1 MKIFT
6 TPLTAHA
13 IAITADLVAERPR
26 DIDKKIYVFCESKA
40 TLSFEKAI
48 VQRLG
53 GTFNVEVM
61 SFSRYVSKNV
71 RVNSYLSKAQSALL
85 VRKLMLENQ
94 SKLYRI
100 KPNAFSVP
108 SDVYGLIS
116 QLKAAMVTPEDLV
129 TVIEKEGGAFGSKL
143 KDISTVY
150 GLYEDYLKANDLTDE
165 SKYLSLMTEVVS
177 SDPSLKGA
185 YVLVSAIQSYTKQTV
200 EILKALSKV
209 ADLNFVC
216 VSADFPS
223 FTNESVNK
231 ISDVFKNAEIIP
243 LREEGKTLQYEVGK
257 CIFEPTTLEGAQSN
271 GKIKITETASIKEEC
286 DKISARIRYEVVN
299 NGLRYR
305 DFSVICPDVKS
316 LAPILRESF
325 YLYDIPLYVDD
336 AKTLGEHPVIGL
348 IGGLIDLKRFNL
360 LPKKALVS
368 VKNGLLCSYQESL
381 EFSSYVCE
389 NAISRK
395 QMKEPFSNLI
405 AESVRS
411 RLIFATDK
419 FKSSDVVSAYVD
431 AVRAILD
438 YLGVYER
445 GKVLSEG
452 LNQLKEGVTAEYN
465 DGALSSFEQFLD
477 EIKQV
482 LGSAKV
488 SLNEFR
494 NIIYSASKAVTV
506 ATVPEY
512 NDTVFLGDYRSG
524 RIKES
529 KILFMPCLTA
539 NVPSTQADVAL
550 LNDRELFKMDGYKL
564 VVEPK
569 LKLVTAREK
578 ENIVVSAMS
587 FTDKLYMSYS
597 TVDKGG
603 KQTLKS
609 EIIDEVATRFG
620 LLENKSDKGSEKDDK
635 ATEKTYDVISPY
647 NFMSLKA
654 GVLYSAKKSE
664 DFKERKTDDLQDLS
678 AFATVVSK
686 EQKGNLLLD
695 KESAETEIFNSD
707 LRYDGK
713 FSPTQIETYFDCPYK
728 AFAQNV
734 LKLKEA
740 DDGETKVY
748 EIGNVLHAVME
759 KFVDNYGAITDEN
772 SALDLATKFF
782 NEEIKTPLYARYL
795 NKPQYKASFKLLSDE
810 AKKECLK
817 IYRDLQK
824 SDFKP
829 FGTEVEFNEGAKNG
843 FTPIYLDT
851 PSGRIPIR
859 GKIDRVDFYS
869 DGFDNYFRI
878 IDYKT
883 GSIKSEDGEFYC
895 GKKIQ
900 LYLYMNVFAKNGYK
914 PAAAHYLKLSDDFSS
929 AGTDGGE
936 YLGKVLNDTEI
947 LRKLD
952 NDFSET
958 GESKNFGVKQG
969 SNGAVTGAKS
979 LLSADEFNKYL
990 KYAKSV
996 ACNGVTE
1003 MGKGCFI
1010 PSPTETACEY
1020 CNYKGMCGY
1029 DAESG
1034 DNNRNIKTATKNSI
1048 ISAEEE
1054 Q

>member
-13 IAITADLVAERPR
+13 IAITADLVAARPR
-26 DIDKKIYVFCESKA
+26 DIDKKIFVFCESKA

-94 SKLYRI
+94 SALYRI

-116 QLKAAMVTPEDLV
+116 QLKAAMVTPEDLA
-129 TVIEKEGGAFGSKL
+129 TVVEKEGGAFGSKL
-143 KDISTVY
+143 KDIATVY
-150 GLYEDYLKANDLTDE
+150 GLYEDYLNANDLTDE
-165 SKYLSLMTEVVS
+165 SKYLSLMTDVVS
-177 SDPSLKGA
+177 NDPSIKGA

-231 ISDVFKNAEIIP
+231 ISGVFKNAEVIP
-243 LREEGKTLQYEVGK
+243 LREESKSLQYEVGK
-257 CIFEPTTLEGAQSN
+257 CIFEPTTVTGSSCN
-271 GKIKITETASIKEEC
+271 GKIKITETASVKDEC

-336 AKTLGEHPVIGL
+336 AKTLDEHPVIGL

-368 VKNGLLCSYQESL
+368 AKNGLLCSYQESL

-395 QMKEPFSNLI
+395 QMKEPFANLI

-411 RLIFATDK
+411 RLVFATEK
-419 FKSSDVVSAYVD
+419 FKSSDTVFAYVD
-431 AVRAILD
+431 AIRAILD

-445 GKVLSEG
+445 GKVLSDG

-465 DGALSSFEQFLD
+465 DGALTAFEQFLD
-477 EIKQV
+477 EIKGV
-482 LGSAKV
+482 LGSVKV

-494 NIIYSASKAVTV
+494 NIIFSAAKAVTV

-524 RIKES
+524 RIKDS

-539 NVPSTQADVAL
+539 SVPSTQADVAL

-587 FTDKLYMSYS
+587 FTDRLYLSYS
-597 TVDKGG
+597 TTDKSG

-609 EIIDEVATRFG
+609 EIIDEIAKRFS
-620 LLENKSDKGSEKDDK
+620 LVEKKDGT
-635 ATEKTYDVISPY
+635 AAEKPYDTISPY
-647 NFMSLKA
+647 NFMSCKA
-654 GVLYSAKKSE
+654 GVLYSAKKAE
-664 DFKERKTDDLQDLS
+664 DFMERKTDDLKDLS
-678 AFATVVSK
+678 AFSAVAL
-686 EQKGNLLLD
+686 KGENANLLRK
-695 KESAETEIFNSD
+695 KEGNESDIYNND

-759 KFVDNYGAITDEN
+759 KFVDNYAMITDEN
-772 SALDLATKFF
+772 SALDLAGKLFD
-782 NEEIKTPLYARYL
+782 EEIKTPLYARYL
-795 NKPQYKASFKLLSDE
+795 NKPQYKASFKLMGDE
-810 AKKECLK
+810 AKKVCLK
-817 IYRDLQK
+817 IYRDLKK

-829 FGTEVEFNEGAKNG
+829 YGTEVEFNESAKNG
-843 FTPIYLDT
+843 FTPIYLET
-851 PSGRIPIR
+851 PSGKIPIR

-914 PAAAHYLKLSDDFSS
+914 PAGAYYLKLSDDFSS
-929 AGTDGGE
+929 TGTDGGE
-936 YLGKVLNDTEI
+936 YLGKSLADAEI
-947 LRKLD
+947 LKKLD
-952 NDFSET
+952 NDLSET
-958 GESKNFGVKQG
+958 HESKNLGVKL
-969 SNGAVTGAKS
+969 SANGAITGAKS
-979 LLSADEFNKYL
+979 LLSADEFDKYL

-996 ACNGVTE
+996 ACSGVTE
-1003 MGKGCFI
+1003 MSKGCFI
-1010 PSPTETACEY
+1010 PSPTETACDY
-1020 CNYKGMCGY
+1020 CNFKGMCGY

-1034 DNNRNIKTATKNSI
+1034 DNNRVVKTASKNSI

>member
-13 IAITADLVAERPR
+13 IAITADLVAARPR
-26 DIDKKIYVFCESKA
+26 DIDKKIFVFCESKA

-71 RVNSYLSKAQSALL
+71 KVNSYLSKAQSALL

-94 SKLYRI
+94 SALYRI

-116 QLKAAMVTPEDLV
+116 QLKAAMVTPEDLA
-129 TVIEKEGGAFGSKL
+129 TVVEKEGGAFGSKL
-143 KDISTVY
+143 KDIATVY

-165 SKYLSLMTEVVS
+165 SKYLSLMTDVVS
-177 SDPSLKGA
+177 SDPSIKGA

-231 ISDVFKNAEIIP
+231 ISGVFKNAEVIP
-243 LREEGKTLQYEVGK
+243 LREESKSLQYEVGK
-257 CIFEPTTLEGAQSN
+257 CIFEPATSDGAQSN
-271 GKIKITETASIKEEC
+271 GKIKITEAASIKEEC

-336 AKTLGEHPVIGL
+336 AKTLDEHPVIGL

-411 RLIFATDK
+411 RLIFATEK
-419 FKSSDVVSAYVD
+419 FKSSDTVSAYVD
-431 AVRAILD
+431 AIRSILD

-445 GKVLSEG
+445 GKALSDG

-465 DGALSSFEQFLD
+465 DGALSDFEQFLD

-494 NIIYSASKAVTV
+494 NIIFSASKAVTV

-539 NVPSTQADVAL
+539 NVPSTQADIAL

-597 TVDKGG
+597 AVDKSG

-609 EIIDEVATRFG
+609 EIIDEIAKHFNLV
-620 LLENKSDKGSEKDDK
+620 EKKDDS
-635 ATEKTYDVISPY
+635 AAEKPYDTISPY

-654 GVLYSAKKSE
+654 GVLYSAKKAE
-664 DFKERKTDDLQDLS
+664 DFMERKTDDLQDLS
-678 AFATVVSK
+678 AFSAVVSK
-686 EQKGNLLLD
+686 EQKGNLLLE
-695 KESAETEIFNSD
+695 KESIEAGIFNSD

-772 SALDLATKFF
+772 SAVDLATKLFD
-782 NEEIKTPLYARYL
+782 EEIKTPLYARYL
-795 NKPQYKASFKLLSDE
+795 NKPQYKASFKLLGDE

-824 SDFKP
+824 SNFKP

-843 FTPIYLDT
+843 FTPIYLET

-914 PAAAHYLKLSDDFSS
+914 PAGAHYLKLSDDFSS
-929 AGTDGGE
+929 TGTDGGE
-936 YLGKVLNDTEI
+936 YLGKVLADSEI
-947 LRKLD
+947 LKKLD
-952 NDFSET
+952 NDFSKT
-958 GESKNFGVKQG
+958 GESKNFGVKQ
-969 SNGAVTGAKS
+969 SANGALTGSKS
-979 LLSADEFNKYL
+979 LLSAGEFNKYL

-996 ACNGVTE
+996 ACSGVTE
-1003 MGKGCFI
+1003 MSKGCFI
-1010 PSPTETACEY
+1010 PSPTETACDY

-1034 DNNRNIKTATKNSI
+1034 DNNRNIKTANKNSI